1 MDVFANISLDSFKV
15 LTWVLALVLAGLWFL
30 ISAHRKYWDIIASV
44 LLSLLVGAAAFLL
57 ANLGVAFY
65 ILSHM
70 TDPRWSAGKEPL
82 WKPSELE
89 SNLPFI
95 DEVVKLLNGVQ
106 DNVSGAVNN
115 VGTIQ
120 NAIFATGDFLW
131 MVVLSIGAVIVLSVC
146 AFIASRWAKR
156 RNEKEQ
162 AKELSRLKSE
172 YADIQMNLADIRE
185 QAHLPAFQK
194 PVN

>member
-1 MDVFANISLDSFKV
+1 MDVFANISLDTFKI
-15 LTWVLALVLAGLWFL
+15 LTWTLALSIGALWFL
-30 ISAHRKYWDIIASV
+30 ISAHKRYWDMIASA
-44 LLSLLVGAAAFLL
+44 LLSLLVTAAVFLL

-95 DEVVKLLNGVQ
+95 DEVVKMLNGVQ

-131 MVVLSIGAVIVLSVC
+131 MVVLSIGAVIVLAICTFV
-146 AFIASRWAKR
+146 ASRWAKR
-156 RNEKEQ
+156 RNDKEQ
-162 AKELSRLKSE
+162 VKIVSQLRAETEDNRK
-172 YADIQMNLADIRE
+172 NLEDIRR
-185 QAHLPAFQK
+185 ATNLPPFQK
-194 PVN
+194 PVK